1 MAFEYRVGDILE
13 LSCPYTE
20 ARVTGLTAD
29 DVLVEWPWWAV
40 DPASDGVRWNGV
52 VAVAAGPD
60 TPGWDREVFRIQPA
74 AAELDADSGEPAT
87 ETMCRIGIPPTVV
100 HVIAVRRFDPP
111 RVTGWLPRPRR
122 EVVFLRAGQS
132 VDPGAED
139 QGAWF
144 DPEDDIP
151 RRVELRF
158 RPYAFLEIGDEIA
171 DAGGRAWRFGGP
183 WTWQPFD
190 GAGPDGPTW
199 PLLLLTRDGDS
210 DDAAAVDVTEATLEG
225 SHDEE
230 LARWRE
236 LARLS
241 PEEPDDE

>member
-1 MAFEYRVGDILE
+1 MAVAFEYRVGDILE
-13 LSCPYTE
+13 LSCPFTA
-20 ARVTGLTAD
+20 ARVTEVTAN
-29 DVLVEWPWWAV
+29 DVFVEWPWWAV

-60 TPGWDREVFRIQPA
+60 APGWEREVFRIQPA
-74 AAELDADSGEPAT
+74 AGELAAEAD
-87 ETMCRIGIPPTVV
+87 CRIGIPPTVV
-100 HVIAVRRFDPP
+100 HVVAVRHFDPP

-122 EVVFLRAGQS
+122 EVVYLRAGQS
-132 VDPGAED
+132 VDPELDD
-139 QGAWF
+139 QGAAF

-158 RPYAFLEIGDEIA
+158 RPYAFLEIGDEVA
-171 DAGGRAWRFGGP
+171 DAGGRAWRFCGP

-190 GAGPDGPTW
+190 GAEPGRPIW

-210 DDAAAVDVTEATLEG
+210 DDAAAVDVTEATLTG

-230 LARWRE
+230 LARWNE
-236 LARLS
+236 LAQLT
-241 PEEPDDE
+241 PEPMDG